1 MGIKRKIKNPK
12 YVKIFDF
19 LFSDDV
25 LVVGETFVTDKEK
38 EKKEKRWNRKVVR
51 KKSNEKWERK
61 VKKEE
66 RKRWKRKKRG
76 REKKNE
82 KRVQKKV
89 L

>member
-38 EKKEKRWNRKVVR
+38 EKKEKRYWLK
-51 KKSNEKWERK
+51 
-61 VKKEE
+61 
-66 RKRWKRKKRG
+66 
-76 REKKNE
+76 
-82 KRVQKKV
+82 
-89 L
+89 